1 MGDTIIGVQFGIANP
16 DEIVSRSVVE
26 VITEKTYQGD
36 QPVQGGVF
44 DRRFGVIENGAI
56 CATCKHIVD
65 DPMLY
70 QNTDFW
76 ESQISFEE

>member
-1 MGDTIIGVQFGIANP
+1 MNCVHNY
-16 DEIVSRSVVE
+16 E
-26 VITEKTYQGD
+26 VDLDGL
-36 QPVQGGVF
+36 V
-44 DRRFGVIENGAI
+44 I

-65 DPMLY
+65 DAMVY